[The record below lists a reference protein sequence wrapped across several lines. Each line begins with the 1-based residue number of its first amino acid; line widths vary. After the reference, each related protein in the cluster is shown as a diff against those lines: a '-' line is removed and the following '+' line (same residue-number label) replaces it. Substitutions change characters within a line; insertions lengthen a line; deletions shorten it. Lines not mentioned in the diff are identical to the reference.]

1 MNLKENIDWKSVVL
15 GTLLS
20 ALIVILASNTSDWI
34 FIFASVGLIYVGF
47 KSKNIRQG
55 FVLGTIAA
63 IPLIGLAFNGTLGTF
78 TGFFAT
84 TIGKIIL
91 IIMILLVGGLIGF
104 IGALTKKDREK
115 AKSNYEQKVGKNK
128 KKK

>member
-1 MNLKENIDWKSVVL
+1 MNLKESIDWKSLVL

-20 ALIVILASNTSDWI
+20 ALIVILASNTHDWI

-47 KSKNIRQG
+47 KSKNTEQG
-55 FVLGTIAA
+55 FILGTIAA
-63 IPLIGLAFNGTLGTF
+63 IPLVGLAFNGTLGAF

-84 TIGKIIL
+84 AIGKFISIV
-91 IIMILLVGGLIGF
+91 IILLVGGLIGF

-115 AKSNYEQKVGKNK
+115 AKSNYKQKIGKNK